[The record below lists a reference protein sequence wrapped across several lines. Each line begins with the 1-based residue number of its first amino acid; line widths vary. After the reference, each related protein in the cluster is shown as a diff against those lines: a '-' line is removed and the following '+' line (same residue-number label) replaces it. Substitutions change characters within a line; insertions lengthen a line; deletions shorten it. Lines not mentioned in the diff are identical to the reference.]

1 MDLEFE
7 NHQNLKKCIFCA
19 LEQAGTNTYSIGLY
33 FLNLKIGLSL
43 FGCAEK
49 YTALS
54 THCVMVINTSLSWN
68 WSQQQKSSK
77 TTISG
82 LYVIEE
88 IPSFAP
94 LAVNSPLAKGIEIH
108 YRVIERT
115 RSWPITTNESS
126 LEQATS

>member
-1 MDLEFE
+1 MF
-7 NHQNLKKCIFCA
+7 NRVVFLKF
-19 LEQAGTNTYSIGLY
+19 
-33 FLNLKIGLSL
+33 KIGLSL

-54 THCVMVINTSLSWN
+54 THCVMVIDTSLSWN
-68 WSQQQKSSK
+68 WSQQRKSSK

-108 YRVIERT
+108 CRVIQKDQNLADH
-115 RSWPITTNESS
+115 TNESS